1 MASEVTRIALSGYYG
16 FNNSGDEAVLL
27 SILTALER
35 AGEQA
40 GMKLEPVVLSGD
52 PATTTRLYGVRAVHR
67 MKPGDLLG
75 AIRSCDGLISGGG
88 SLLQDA
94 TSSKTIPYYLAVLK
108 LAQWFRKPTFIYAQG
123 VGPVRRESFYP
134 YIRHVFNRSAYISVR
149 DNESADLLT
158 RMGLQR
164 DRMHVVPDPVMG
176 LRLPEA
182 ESGDASAHAMLP
194 VGAAQGFDEAGR
206 PYVGVSLRFWN
217 EDRTDMT
224 AIADMLK
231 RVCRA
236 QTVHLRFL
244 PFHGQADEEASRFVM
259 ESLKDEVKLWNGDM
273 SGACDENTVEGD
285 MGDEVPYG
293 ASAVTGSSV
302 MSLCP
307 ALEHPQAML
316 REVSQCRVL
325 VGMRLHSLIYAA
337 SQEIPMLG
345 ISYDPKIDQFLH
357 RLNLTAV
364 GSTARLDASEAAD
377 AILHSL
383 ENVEAWQTAHHQV
396 ISALKQEAEQP
407 AQQVAAWL
415 RHKK

>member
-40 GMKLEPVVLSGD
+40 GLKIEPVVLSGD
-52 PATTTRLYGVRAVHR
+52 PATTTRLYGVQAVHR

-123 VGPVRRESFYP
+123 VGPVQRESFYP
-134 YIRHVFNRSAYISVR
+134 YIRHVFSRCAYISVR
-149 DNESADLLT
+149 DNESAELLA

-164 DRMHVVPDPVMG
+164 DRTNVVPDPVMG
-176 LRLPEA
+176 LRLPAA
-182 ESGDASAHAMLP
+182 ESGDDDVRALDELP
-194 VGAAQGFDEAGR
+194 MGAERGLDEAGR
-206 PYVGVSLRFWN
+206 PYVGVSLRFWS
-217 EDRTDMT
+217 EDRTDMM

-236 QTVHLRFL
+236 RALHLRFL
-244 PFHGQADEEASRFVM
+244 PFHGQADEQASRFVM
-259 ESLKDEVKLWNGDM
+259 ERLEGEIP
-273 SGACDENTVEGD
+273 SGPSEKND
-285 MGDEVPYG
+285 
-293 ASAVTGSSV
+293 SSV
-302 MSLCP
+302 MSLCA

-337 SQEIPMLG
+337 AQEVPMLG

-357 RLNLTAV
+357 RLNLKAI
-364 GSTARLDASEAAD
+364 GSTARLDASAAAD

-383 ENVEAWQTAHHQV
+383 EHVDAWRSEHHQV